1 MKALALAVVAG
12 LAASGAIAADH
23 AALRLRLDPADPLAQ
38 GFQTAVTQGFYKAE
52 GLDVTITAPVP
63 GETAEDALARGD
75 ADIAL
80 EWMGPALAAR
90 QSGLPIAQIAQIGAA
105 EPLQLMCRRDLG
117 VNSAADLDGKTIATS
132 LGGRELGLRAYL
144 RTNRK
149 TAKLIPVFDPAFQLA
164 DTRAN
169 CVTYAGP
176 PPTERL
182 AEFGITPDQIVTL
195 MVDATVP
202 QDGLYAMAPGL
213 ADRARHDALTRFLR
227 ASRKG
232 FGAGANSWVPNPAA
246 IEATAR
252 LIPDA
257 DGTLSAGFIAPGPAQ
272 LAESSGLRR

>member
-1 MKALALAVVAG
+1 MKASVLAVLAG
-12 LAASGAIAADH
+12 LAASGAMAADH

-38 GFQTAVTQGFYKAE
+38 GFQAAVTQGFYKAE

-90 QSGLPIAQIAQIGAA
+90 QAGLPIAQIAQIGAA
-105 EPLQLMCRRDLG
+105 EPLQMMCRRDLG
-117 VNSAADLDGKTIATS
+117 VNSAADLDRKTIATL

-144 RTNRK
+144 DANG
-149 TAKLIPVFDPAFQLA
+149 TAARLIPVFDPAFQLA

-169 CVTYAGP
+169 CVTFAGP

-182 AEFGITPDQIVTL
+182 AEFGITPDQLVTFTI
-195 MVDATVP
+195 DEPVP

-232 FGAGANSWVPNPAA
+232 FGAGSTSWVPDPATV
-246 IEATAR
+246 EATAQ
-252 LIPDA
+252 LISGA
-257 DGTLSAGFIAPGPAQ
+257 DGTLSNGFIAPGPAQ
-272 LAESSGLRR
+272 LAESGGLRR